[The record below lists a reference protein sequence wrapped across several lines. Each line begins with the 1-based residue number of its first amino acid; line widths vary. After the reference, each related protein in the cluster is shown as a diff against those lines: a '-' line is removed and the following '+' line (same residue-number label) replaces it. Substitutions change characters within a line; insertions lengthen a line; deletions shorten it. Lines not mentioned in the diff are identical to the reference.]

1 MIQILADLYYRRML
15 KNIFSFEHFRHRL
28 AHAEALPQLV
38 LLGIFSGLVT
48 GLLILAFRLVI
59 ELPLSEWLPGG
70 DTENFE
76 DLPRW
81 MHFALP
87 IIGSIVLAAIFY
99 RLAPATRKVGIVH
112 VMERLTYHQGHLP
125 AKNMWLQFV
134 SAAVA
139 ILSGHSVGREGPAA
153 HLGAACSSLLGQV
166 LHLPNNS
173 LRLLVGCGVAA
184 AISAAFNTPL
194 AGVIFA
200 MEVILLEYTVIGFTP
215 VLVASVTA
223 ALLVQSV
230 YGHDAD
236 FDIPALQIQSLNEIP
251 LVILLGFVIALI
263 AAGFMRLMLYSQKS
277 AKWPMTYRLL
287 LAGLLTGIAALFYPQ
302 VMGIGYDTI
311 SESLQGNFTLSLLI
325 GMLVAKCLLTP
336 VVLGLGIPGGLIGP
350 TFYIGALTGAAFA
363 LLTAGMAGPEHSEVG
378 LYAMLGMGAMMGA
391 VLNAPLAALIALLE
405 LTANPN
411 IIFPGML
418 AIVVAST
425 TVRYVFKLPSIF
437 LATLQ
442 NQGLDYRHEPLSQAL
457 SRIGVASMLQS
468 TVQLSFNCNLTA
480 AKHALQQ
487 ESQWLLLSN
496 KEPDSILLPADLET
510 FISEH
515 PEDAEHDIDLMEI
528 PALRRDVAPLS
539 IKASLKDALDKMNHD
554 QLDALYVCHLNQQ
567 IAGIITRDQIEHLYT
582 QKLHN

>member
-1 MIQILADLYYRRML
+1 MIQTLANLYYRIML

-48 GLLILAFRLVI
+48 GMLILAFRLAI

-70 DTENFE
+70 NTENFE

-81 MHFALP
+81 LHFALP
-87 IIGSIVLAAIFY
+87 VFGSIILAGIFY
-99 RLAPATRKVGIVH
+99 KLAPATRKVGIVH

-134 SAAVA
+134 SASVA

-215 VLVASVTA
+215 VLVSSVTA
-223 ALLVQSV
+223 ALLVKSV

-236 FDIPALQIQSLNEIP
+236 FNIPALQIQSLNEIP
-251 LVILLGFVIALI
+251 LVILLGFIIALV

-277 AKWPMTYRLL
+277 ASWPMTWRLL
-287 LAGLLTGIAALFYPQ
+287 LAGVLTGLAALFYPQ

-311 SESLQGNFTLSLLI
+311 SETLQGNFTLALLL
-325 GMLVAKCLLTP
+325 GMLITKCLLTP
-336 VVLGLGIPGGLIGP
+336 IVLGLGIPGGLIGP
-350 TFYIGALTGAAFA
+350 TFFIGALTGAAFA
-363 LLTAGMAGPEHSEVG
+363 LLTAGITGPEHSEVG

-418 AIVVAST
+418 AIVVATT

-442 NQGLDYRHEPLSQAL
+442 NQGLDYRHEPLSLAL
-457 SRIGVASMLQS
+457 SRIGVGSVLQS
-468 TVQLSFNCNLTA
+468 TVQLSINCNLTA
-480 AKHALQQ
+480 AKNALQ
-487 ESQWLLLSN
+487 ETPQWLLLSDDS
-496 KEPDSILLPADLET
+496 PDSILLPADLEAY
-510 FISEH
+510 IREHSE
-515 PEDAEHDIDLMEI
+515 ETGQDIDLMEI
-528 PALRRDVAPLS
+528 PALRKDVSALS
-539 IKASLKDALDKMNHD
+539 IKASLKEALDKMNHD
-554 QLDALYVCHLNQQ
+554 QLDALYVCNINQQ
-567 IAGIITRDQIEHLYT
+567 VAGIITREQVEHIYT